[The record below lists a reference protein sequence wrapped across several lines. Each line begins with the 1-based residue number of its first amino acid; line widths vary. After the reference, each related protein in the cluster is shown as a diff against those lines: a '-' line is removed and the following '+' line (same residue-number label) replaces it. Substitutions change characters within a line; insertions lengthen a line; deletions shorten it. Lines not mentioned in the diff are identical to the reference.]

1 MWGLLVVVV
10 LLLFIIYSFYFFIFL
25 CVFFLSLYIY
35 SGVLGLHPFF
45 FARHSLIQV
54 FCLPMEKKKSLYT
67 LVCWDCTLFFAR
79 HSLIQVFCLLT
90 EKKIKET
97 NHAKTWISGHSLQ
110 RWKSWAKNSPNFSFY
125 LSKDPHQTLP
135 PPP

>member
-1 MWGLLVVVV
+1 MGFISCGCSPSLYY
-10 LLLFIIYSFYFFIFL
+10 LFILFFYFFV
-25 CVFFLSLYIY
+25 CFFSLSIYILWCT
-35 SGVLGLHPFF
+35 GIAPFF

-54 FCLPMEKKKSLYT
+54 FCLPTEKKKSLYT